1 MKNLE
6 KYLDCKYILY
16 LDILGMF
23 VFVLEKKQLLKKEYE
38 RITKINLNKL
48 IQINEKEKYLNEELG
63 FLKGINI
70 ELINNKNLS

>member
-23 VFVLEKKQLLKKEYE
+23 VFVLEKKIAKSFQNYD
-38 RITKINLNKL
+38 INYIL
-48 IQINEKEKYLNEELG
+48 
-63 FLKGINI
+63 F
-70 ELINNKNLS
+70 NN